1 MTMAFVVNKWR
12 PILTSP
18 REIRRGKRKGAY
30 EVVVNALREDAKGNW
45 GMVPRKRIVNTLMEV

>member
-18 REIRRGKRKGAY
+18 REIRRGRRKGCY
-30 EVVVNALREDAKGNW
+30 EVVVQSLRETKSGW